1 MQELRAEKI
10 ARVAQDIPPVEL
22 NGPDSGELLVV
33 GWGST
38 QGAILSAVEEVQAL
52 GHAVSSVHLRW
63 LNPLP
68 SNLGDVLRRFRRVL
82 VPELNAGQLALL
94 LRAAYL
100 VDAKSLTKVQGRPFK
115 VGEIRTRIEAMLRG
129 EA

>member
-1 MQELRAEKI
+1 MQRLRADKV
-10 ARVAQDIPPVEL
+10 ARIAQDVPLAET
-22 NGPDSGELLVV
+22 NGPDRGDVLVV

-38 QGAILSAVEEVQAL
+38 QGAIASAVEEAQGL
-52 GHAVSSVHLRW
+52 GLSVSSVHLRW

-82 VPELNAGQLALL
+82 VPELNQGQLAML
-94 LRAAYL
+94 LRARFL
-100 VDAKSLTKVQGRPFK
+100 VDAQPFGKVQGQPFK
-115 VGEIRTRIEAMLRG
+115 VGEIRAQIEAMARG

>member
-1 MQELRAEKI
+1 
-10 ARVAQDIPPVEL
+10 
-22 NGPDSGELLVV
+22 V

-52 GHAVSSVHLRW
+52 GQGVSSVHLRW

-82 VPELNAGQLALL
+82 VPELNSGQLALL